1 MIFAKIT
8 FEFKSQYG
16 NIPEPILESKSMIFQ
31 KKVKKIL
38 KKDKKWQNIWKF
50 GQKCTK
56 FESIF

>member
-16 NIPEPILESKSMIFQ
+16 NIPEPILESKSMRAIFQ

-38 KKDKKWQNIWKF
+38 KK
-50 GQKCTK
+50 GQKMAKYLEIWTK
-56 FESIF
+56 MYKI